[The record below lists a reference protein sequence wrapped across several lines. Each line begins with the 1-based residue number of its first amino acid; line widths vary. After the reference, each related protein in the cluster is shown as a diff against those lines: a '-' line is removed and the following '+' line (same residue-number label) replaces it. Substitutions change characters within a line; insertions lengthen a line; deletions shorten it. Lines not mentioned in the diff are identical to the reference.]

1 MKRLLII
8 YFLINLPLCNLKLPN
23 DLRWVKN
30 SKEYTIICESIFELA
45 YKNILEKIESPSYN
59 IIDYDIFLSNLKK
72 SNEMN
77 ISTLTCSTKECYGTY
92 INRPL
97 SRFKVIIPKLS
108 NSFLYQV
115 KKNNIDYTFMEN
127 LEVFKTIN
135 NFAIVVDLD
144 ETILDNSD
152 YQVMLNDL
160 KQKYNPESWSNWV
173 NEEKAETVPGAKKFL
188 DNVRNLDITIIFLS
202 NRMDKNLLPTKRNMD
217 RLELLSENDIF
228 LLRLDKS
235 DTKVVRRQEIFSS
248 SNRMSNYPKFDII
261 SYLGDAYGDFPK
273 DSDMCSW
280 GYNCHVFP
288 NPMYGKW

>member
-1 MKRLLII
+1 MKHLLII

-235 DTKVVRRQEIFSS
+235 DTKVVRRQEIYSS

>member
-1 MKRLLII
+1 MKHLLII
-8 YFLINLPLCNLKLPN
+8 YFLINLTLCNLKLPN

-59 IIDYDIFLSNLKK
+59 IIDYDIFMSNLKK

-108 NSFLYQV
+108 NSFLYQI

-160 KQKYNPESWSNWV
+160 KQKYNPESWSYWV

-188 DNVRNLDITIIFLS
+188 NDVRNLDITIIFLS

-235 DTKVVRRQEIFSS
+235 DTKVVRRQEIYSS

-273 DSDMCSW
+273 DSDICSW